1 MSRLHSPTQAQRTE
15 RLEIPRPSGK
25 GRQAVRRWTD
35 GHRDSGT
42 VGETW
47 MADQTNRG
55 PGPGPPAAQGDRTCG
70 PLGLSA
76 RRLTA
81 GRW

>member
-1 MSRLHSPTQAQRTE
+1 MYLRLKSSETTNSYLFCFIKVLLRKPEFGEARVSRLHSPTQAQRTE

-42 VGETW
+42 VGET
-47 MADQTNRG
+47 
-55 PGPGPPAAQGDRTCG
+55 
-70 PLGLSA
+70 
-76 RRLTA
+76 
-81 GRW
+81 

>member
-15 RLEIPRPSGK
+15 RREIPRPSGK

-42 VGETW
+42 VGET
-47 MADQTNRG
+47 
-55 PGPGPPAAQGDRTCG
+55 
-70 PLGLSA
+70 
-76 RRLTA
+76 
-81 GRW
+81 